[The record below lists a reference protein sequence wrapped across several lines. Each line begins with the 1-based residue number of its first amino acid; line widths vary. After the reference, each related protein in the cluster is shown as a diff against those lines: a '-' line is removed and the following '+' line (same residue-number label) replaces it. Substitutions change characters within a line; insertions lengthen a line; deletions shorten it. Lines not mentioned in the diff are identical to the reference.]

1 MASDGSDGGFSVG
14 CGYFEG
20 CVDDQQGKAYTRRDA
35 GVGGAEDSMSSGSGG
50 SEDGSNNRWQRYL
63 LAVLLAEKFVED
75 ELGRGSNPAEPSHA
89 KHRCSK
95 AHRCSD
101 SPKVFL
107 YGDSETLP
115 K

>member
-75 ELGRGSNPAEPSHA
+75 ELGRGSNPAEPFS
-89 KHRCSK
+89 RK
-95 AHRCSD
+95 ALMQQCTRCSD

-107 YGDSETLP
+107 NGKSKTLP